1 MNITIKKVNETIRNY
16 NNGVNNKSEEKSPR
30 ETAFEKIKAMMQ
42 PESRMTE
49 EQKKAYEDK
58 IYQKARN
65 GEKLTPSEL
74 EYIRRTNP
82 EMYIRI
88 KRVQMQREM
97 LERKLKNCKSKKEV
111 EEVYMQSMSSIGKK
125 DPDREMLYRAYQK
138 VTMDFKKT
146 LKYKSLPEVEEDE
159 KEKGGRKK
167 KQRDNGLAEYIDDGI
182 WDDMEI
188 STFDAKA

>member
-1 MNITIKKVNETIRNY
+1 
-16 NNGVNNKSEEKSPR
+16 
-30 ETAFEKIKAMMQ
+30 
-42 PESRMTE
+42 
-49 EQKKAYEDK
+49 
-58 IYQKARN
+58 
-65 GEKLTPSEL
+65 
-74 EYIRRTNP
+74 
-82 EMYIRI
+82 MYIRI

-97 LERKLKNCKSKKEV
+97 LERKLKYCKSKKEV